1 MFFKYIEYGTV
12 FLTGGSVYMLVEI
25 MWRGYTHWTMGIC
38 AGICFIEIYLLEK
51 YMQRTNVFLKCLYGA
66 LLITLNELI
75 TGCIVNLLLGW
86 NVWDYSIVPLNFLGQ
101 ICLPYIFLWFFLCF
115 PAFYSARKIKT
126 LFNEKTVEIQ
136 KA

>member
-1 MFFKYIEYGTV
+1 MFFKFIEYWAV

-51 YMQRTNVFLKCLYGA
+51 YMKRSNVFVKCLYGA

-86 NVWDYSIVPLNFLGQ
+86 NVWDYSIVPLNLFGQ
-101 ICLPYIFLWFFLCF
+101 ICLPFIFLWFLLCF
-115 PAFYSARKIKT
+115 PAFYVARKIKT
-126 LFNEKTVEIQ
+126 LFYEKTVEFQ